1 MFFGKTK
8 RNFVAGEKTLGEH
21 WLLQRKLSYV
31 HTTARAAGELQCV
44 TIDSAVAVKNGTR
57 EL

>member
-1 MFFGKTK
+1 MLCGKTT
-8 RNFVAGEKTLGEH
+8 RNFVAGEKTVGEH

-44 TIDSAVAVKNGTR
+44 TVDSAVAVMNGTR